1 MEASVIR
8 SRLEARLA
16 ELGARVARIEQRLR
30 VPGHR
35 DSGEQ
40 ALESEN
46 DEVLERLGEAEIR
59 EIAEIRSALRRIDD
73 GSYGSCARC
82 GGEIGAGRLEVLPVT
97 TVCIACAA

>member
-16 ELGARVARIEQRLR
+16 ELDLRLGRIEQRLR
-30 VPGHR
+30 APGHR